1 MRFTDSF
8 VRLRAGSK
16 VDPYSEEPM
25 VADWSNPD
33 RKDLLGFFDSQAS
46 SENDDPVRRQTV
58 DSVTLYCETKADL
71 RRGDRVEWDD
81 DGLWT
86 VVAFTFAPKNPF
98 TGWQPYK
105 AATLERT
112 VG

>member
-16 VDPYSEEPM
+16 VDPYSEEPL

-33 RKDLLGFFDSQAS
+33 RKDLLGFFDDPQS
-46 SENDDPVRRQTV
+46 NDQSDPVRRQTV
-58 DSVTLYCETKADL
+58 NSRDLFCPNTADV
-71 RRGDRVEWDD
+71 RRGDRLEWGD

-86 VVAFTFAPKNPF
+86 VVGFASVPKNPF
-98 TGWQPYK
+98 TGWQPYLH
-105 AATLERT
+105 AVIERS